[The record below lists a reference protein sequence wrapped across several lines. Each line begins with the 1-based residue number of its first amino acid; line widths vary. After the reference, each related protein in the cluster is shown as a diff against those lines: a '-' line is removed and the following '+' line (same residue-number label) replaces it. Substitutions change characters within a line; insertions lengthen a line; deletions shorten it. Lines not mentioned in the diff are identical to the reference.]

1 MFSNNTHGTDLIGQG
16 YYTKDS
22 CSVVEY
28 RGSVAEE
35 YYNTRGSA
43 VEYRGSIVGYYN
55 RGSVVEYRGSVAEY
69 YNTRGNIVEYRG
81 SVAEYY
87 NSREYGGSTGTL
99 GPFLVI
105 KEDRVMKQI

>member
-1 MFSNNTHGTDLIGQG
+1 MFSNNTHRMDLIGQG
-16 YYTKDS
+16 YYTNDS

-35 YYNTRGSA
+35 YYNT
-43 VEYRGSIVGYYN
+43 